1 MSKINQT
8 MSVSRTTALLY
19 LGVAISGIISFLGV
33 RSQIFVDGNPADTV
47 SNLLEKESLARVGI
61 AFEIVLVLTQAL
73 TALWFYKL
81 FKKLDSFAA
90 MSLAVF
96 GMVNSVA
103 ILTAVAFWLN
113 ALNSALSSNS
123 VELTY
128 NLFSIHNDIW
138 TVGTLFFGLWLIPM
152 GYLARKALM
161 PKALAGFLII
171 GGAFYLAS
179 TFVVVLFPNQ
189 DSLASLMTM
198 PGTIGEFWIIGYLFF
213 KSPKTYE

>member
-8 MSVSRTTALLY
+8 LSVSKTTGLLY
-19 LGVAISGIISFLGV
+19 LGLAISGMISFLGI
-33 RSQIFVDGNPADTV
+33 RSQIFVEGNPAETV
-47 SNLLEKESLARVGI
+47 SKLLEKEPLARVGI

-81 FKKLDSFAA
+81 FKKLYSFAA
-90 MSLAVF
+90 MTLAVF

-103 ILTAVAFWLN
+103 ILTAAAFWLN
-113 ALNSALSSNS
+113 ALNSALASNS

-128 NLFSIHNDIW
+128 NLLSIHNDIW
-138 TVGTLFFGLWLIPM
+138 AVSTLFFGLWLIPM

-189 DSLASLMTM
+189 DLLASLMTM
-198 PGTIGEFWIIGYLFF
+198 PGTIGEFWIIGYLLF